1 MRELGATAKLISSKA
16 VTKNIAIAIKMAV
29 SFLIFIDNGALLSG
43 RPQVTPTTC
52 YILPKQTLPVIGTY
66 AADIVGRPL
75 VKAKADILQG
85 NNLSKF
91 FGQALYL

>member
-1 MRELGATAKLISSKA
+1 
-16 VTKNIAIAIKMAV
+16 MAV

-66 AADIVGRPL
+66 AAGIVGWPL

-91 FGQALYL
+91 LVKPSTFSIISPWGQRCSAFAPASDPLRSS